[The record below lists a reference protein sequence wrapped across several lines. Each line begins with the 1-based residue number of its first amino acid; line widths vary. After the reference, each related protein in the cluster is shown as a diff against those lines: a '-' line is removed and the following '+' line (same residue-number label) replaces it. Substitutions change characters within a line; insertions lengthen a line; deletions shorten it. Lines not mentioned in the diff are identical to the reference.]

1 MKKQK
6 KILLQVLIF
15 VIIVLSSCKV
25 FAASIVDYAGKIEL
39 SEEYQKYL
47 ELDDE
52 EKEKTIEPRMYEI
65 PNTKRNVTNPL
76 KLTRMLGASIDTKY
90 SLQSVIPANM
100 VIKNQ
105 QKTNSCWTFSSIGML
120 ESTLALMDYR
130 NGKSPVVY
138 DYSER
143 HMEYATSYVFKDGV
157 NKNGFKRNVGNGGN
171 SFVAI
176 PYLTN
181 GTGAILESDMP
192 FENNEDTIELSKIQN
207 KRVQTQVNDTI
218 DFPSVKS
225 TDDKTQIKQLMK
237 EHIKN
242 YGGIDAT
249 IYGANLSDTICYNN
263 KTGAIY
269 CDDSTEYPVNHAVL
283 IVGWDDNYSKDN
295 FAENKKP
302 KNDGAW
308 IIKNSWGTEIR
319 VSLADMKNTI
329 FNNFKDQCINNGW
342 TSAELIPDETAL
354 SIYKERGYTIE
365 NNEAVF
371 EIGDKGFMY
380 VSYEDVNIYRTLTGI
395 TNAQAEA
402 SYDNIYQYDQYGG
415 LVSLSLKVSKVYLGT
430 VFNKKTTGTEYLT
443 QISVD
448 SPETYT
454 CKVYVNPNGTSKA
467 KSDLKQVQ
475 LKSGETET
483 FDAGYHTIEFL
494 NPIQITGE
502 NFVVVLEIQGTQ
514 TDEISLMSEFNYGEF
529 FTSASESAGG
539 HMWDNVTVESNKCF
553 IATEE
558 EFNVNSW
565 TDTSNMKQL
574 TDGKWPDFDTTIKA
588 FTVSKLSN
596 PILQGIEITTPPT
609 KTSYEVGENF
619 DKTGMVVKAKYSDG
633 TSKEITDYIIKDGT
647 NLTEGKTSVTIE
659 YQGKTAMQKI
669 TVVKK
674 AETATVV
681 SISVKTMPIKIQ
693 YIQNKEKLDL
703 TGGVIEVTYSDGSK
717 IDVAMTS
724 NDIIASGFNNKVIG
738 KNTIT
743 ITYKEK
749 TAEFDVTI
757 KEDSDT
763 KDDDNNDN
771 VKKPQNS
778 NFDAM
783 QGNVTRMRAYYF
795 SDTSK
800 KEYTIISVDIN
811 NINFANGNDN
821 MEYYYYLSSNP
832 QESNI
837 QNWIKIDKFNTN
849 DNKLSFEINTLDNSN
864 YEEISNSDTLYLYI
878 KEVATLNNTQQEKIT
893 SSLKLEVENI
903 NVEEYVDGKKKSDVD
918 SGTIVNPTPGNK
930 TDNKSNDT
938 VEDNTTASG
947 TIPKAGKGMIIIGI
961 ILILMVIGRITYLK
975 YKDIQIK

>member
-1 MKKQK
+1 MRKRNR
-6 KILLQVLIF
+6 VLIQILIF
-15 VIIVLSSCKV
+15 FIIVLSGCKV
-25 FAASIVDYAGKIEL
+25 FATDNIEIVELSEDYKKYLEL
-39 SEEYQKYL
+39 SEEEQK
-47 ELDDE
+47 
-52 EKEKTIEPRMYEI
+52 KVIEPSIYDI
-65 PNTKRNVTNPL
+65 PKTTRKVTNPL
-76 KLTRMLGASIDTKY
+76 KLTKMLSASVATSY
-90 SLQSVIPANM
+90 SLRNVIPDNM

-105 QKTNSCWTFSSIGML
+105 QDTKTSWAFAGIGML
-120 ESTLALMDYR
+120 ESTLAVMDYK
-130 NGKSPVVY
+130 NGKSPIIY
-138 DYSER
+138 DFSER
-143 HMEYATSYVFKDGV
+143 HMEYATTNTFKDGTNEKGFNRKV
-157 NKNGFKRNVGNGGN
+157 NSGGTNNV
-171 SFVAI
+171 VEA
-176 PYLTN
+176 YLTN
-181 GTGAILESDMP
+181 GIGAISEKEMP
-192 FENNEDTIELSKIQN
+192 FENNTDLIELNKIQN
-207 KRVQTQVNDTI
+207 VNIVTQVNDI
-218 DFPSVKS
+218 VRFKS
-225 TDDKTQIKQLMK
+225 YESPEDTTEDTTQIKQQIK

-242 YGGIDAT
+242 YGGIYAT
-249 IYGANLSDTICYNN
+249 IYLPTNLTNSDCYNN

-269 CDDSTEYPVNHAVL
+269 CNDTTTYKSNNAVM
-283 IVGWDDNYSKDN
+283 IIGWDDNYSKDN
-295 FAENKKP
+295 FSESKRP
-302 KNDGAW
+302 KNNGAW
-308 IIKNSWGTEIR
+308 IIKNSSGTEKKYN
-319 VSLADMKNTI
+319 LTEMKETI
-329 FNNFKDQCINNGW
+329 FKKLPNKCEENGW
-342 TSAELIPDETAL
+342 TSANLIPDDEAKK
-354 SIYKERGYTIE
+354 IFQNNGYTIK
-365 NNEAVF
+365 NNEAVMN
-371 EIGDKGFMY
+371 IGDNGFMY
-380 VSYEDVNIYRTLTGI
+380 VSYEDVYIYKGLMGI
-395 TNAQAEA
+395 TDAKIGVN
-402 SYDNIYQYDQYGG
+402 YDNIYQYNKTGMA
-415 LVSLSLKVSKVYLGT
+415 VIRLKGSNKACFAT
-430 VFNKKTTGTEYLT
+430 VFDKKNKGTEYLT
-443 QISVD
+443 QVAINA
-448 SPETYT
+448 PETYT
-454 CKVYVNPNGTSKA
+454 CKVYVNPNGSGKE
-467 KSDLKQVQ
+467 KEDFQQVQ
-475 LKSGETET
+475 LKTGETET

-494 NPIQITGE
+494 NPIEITGDS
-502 NFVVVLEIQGTQ
+502 FVVLIEVEGTRE
-514 TDEISLMSEFNYGEF
+514 DMVNAWFEYNYGEYHPEPEN
-529 FTSASESAGG
+529 ASNPL
-539 HMWDNVTVESNKCF
+539 HKWDNVTIAEGKCF
-553 IATEE
+553 VAYGEDLTNWE
-558 EFNVNSW
+558 
-565 TDTSNMKQL
+565 DTSKANEKNE
-574 TDGKWPDFDTTIKA
+574 KIPNYNTTVKA
-588 FTVSKLSN
+588 FTVSKLSD
-596 PILQGIEITTPPT
+596 PVLEGIEITTPPT
-609 KTSYEVGENF
+609 KTSYEVGEDF

-659 YQGKTAMQKI
+659 YQGKTVMQKI